1 MIKIIIVILMKEFL
15 LMEIQIFFFNGK
27 LIDNIFSS
35 KKIDEAEFEI
45 SILNKTINFI
55 EYKEVTLTN
64 PNKDFYLD
72 SISKIYIN
80 YTDNEE
86 QLIEYN
92 RNENEDNLISI
103 SDDYKS
109 LFFDLK
115 YDFGY
120 SYYLIQLQRK
130 LFPDENF
137 ENSISINGS
146 NFKDNNNI
154 LINYNLDEIIF
165 SPNYVIIGYINL
177 KLEYSTT
184 NLIFKNEEAFKLYG
198 NAFCSNFQ
206 NPMNLNQQFNLI
218 VLKIMIINHIKLFLQ
233 YLNLEF

>member
-1 MIKIIIVILMKEFL
+1 
-15 LMEIQIFFFNGK
+15 MEIQIFFFNGK

-120 SYYLIQLQRK
+120 SYFLIQLQRK

-154 LINYNLDEIIF
+154 LINII
-165 SPNYVIIGYINL
+165 
-177 KLEYSTT
+177 
-184 NLIFKNEEAFKLYG
+184 
-198 NAFCSNFQ
+198 
-206 NPMNLNQQFNLI
+206 
-218 VLKIMIINHIKLFLQ
+218 
-233 YLNLEF
+233 